1 MKVSLN
7 WLNEYVKLPASA
19 DDVANHITLAGLE
32 VEEVVQIGSTLDGV
46 VVGEV
51 LTRIQHPNA
60 DRLSVCSVDIGTGEP
75 VQIVCGAPNVA
86 AGQKVLVATIGT
98 TLPITLPNG
107 APLVI
112 NASKIRGERSQGMI
126 CAEDELGL
134 GSDHAG
140 ILVLKTDKPNG
151 TPIGEVMKLDID
163 HMLEVSITPNRPDA
177 TCHLGIARDLS
188 AVLNEHLE
196 KPYCKDEP
204 TFAPLQSS
212 TIDISIEAPEK
223 CHRYV
228 GVMIR
233 NVKVGPSPD
242 WLKKRLSTI
251 GLRSNN
257 SIVDATNF
265 VMHELGQPL
274 HAFDYDQIDGKRIV
288 VRDYPTETAFTTLDG
303 QQRNIPAG
311 SLFICDGAKPV
322 ALAGIMGGMN
332 SEISDSTTTV
342 LLESAYFA
350 PTGIRKTSKSIA
362 LQSDSSYRFERGID
376 PNITAHAAKR
386 CADLILKLS
395 EGAEIVGGVDLHPIK
410 TEPITIAL
418 RLSFVNRTLGTS
430 MRFNQVVSILKGLEF
445 DVRKEADETLM
456 VTVPTFRPDISREID
471 LVEEVARIFNYN
483 EIPNP
488 GKIQFSRPYPLPYR
502 ETALKNIREAAVR
515 LGFRET
521 YGNSLLPEAQAELFA
536 PAEVLIHALNPISRD
551 TTTMRP
557 VLAPG
562 FLRAAAFN
570 FNRGVKSVRFFE
582 IGNIFLKAE
591 KGTYVPGVH
600 EDTHLLL
607 GMGGVSAEAH
617 WMQPEKKFQ
626 LIELKGVMGN
636 LFTILGV
643 ADQVTSD
650 IQPDS
655 ITYRIGKELL
665 GRLSLPGES
674 IIKMF
679 DLNHP
684 VAYAEL
690 SLCVLLPAMERAF
703 RITYQPIPKYPSI
716 EYDVAMV
723 VANDAASGDLEATI
737 RKQAGKTLRS
747 VSVFDVYEGKNLP
760 EGTKSLGYRMVF
772 RDDNK
777 TLTIGDVDAIIRRVV
792 TALETSFGAKLRS

>member
-7 WLNEYVKLPASA
+7 WLNEYVKLPSSP
-19 DDVANHITLAGLE
+19 DEVANHITLAGLE

-86 AGQKVLVATIGT
+86 AGQKVLVATVGT
-98 TLPITLPNG
+98 TLPITLPDG
-107 APLVI
+107 SPLVI

-134 GSDHAG
+134 GTDHAG
-140 ILVLKTDKPNG
+140 IMVLKTDKPNG
-151 TPIGEVMKLDID
+151 TPIGDVIPLNID
-163 HMLEVSITPNRPDA
+163 HMLEVAITPNRPDA

-196 KPYCKDEP
+196 KPYGKDEP
-204 TFAPLQSS
+204 TFAPLPTS
-212 TIDISIEAPEK
+212 TIDIAIEAPEK

-228 GVMIR
+228 GVLIR

-242 WLKKRLSTI
+242 WLKKRLTTI
-251 GLRSNN
+251 GLRSIN

-274 HAFDYDQIDGKRIV
+274 HAFDYDKIAGKRIV
-288 VRDYPTETAFTTLDG
+288 VRDYDHQTTFTTLDG
-303 QQRNIPAG
+303 QERTIPAG
-311 SLFICDGAKPV
+311 SLYICDGSKPV

-332 SEISDSTTTV
+332 SEISDETTTV

-350 PTGIRKTSKSIA
+350 PTGIRKTAKSIA

-386 CADLILKLS
+386 CANLIMKLS
-395 EGAEIVGGVDLHPIK
+395 DGAEIVGGVDLHPVK
-410 TEPITIAL
+410 TEPLTISL
-418 RLSFVNRTLGTS
+418 RTSFVNRTLGTTL
-430 MRFNQVVSILKGLEF
+430 RFNQIVSILKGLEF
-445 DVRKEADETLM
+445 EVRKEADETLM

-502 ETALKNIREAAVR
+502 ETALRTIREAAVR

-536 PAEVLIHALNPISRD
+536 PAESLIHALNPISRD

-570 FNRGVKSVRFFE
+570 FNRGTKSVRFFE
-582 IGNIFLKAE
+582 IGNIFLKSDN
-591 KGTYVPGVH
+591 GTFVPGVH

-607 GMGGVSAEAH
+607 GMGGLSAEAH
-617 WMQPEKKFQ
+617 WTHSEKKFQ
-626 LIELKGVMGN
+626 MIELKGVMTS

-643 ADQVTSD
+643 ADQITSD
-650 IQPDS
+650 IQSDA
-655 ITYRIGKELL
+655 IVYRLGNDEL
-665 GRLSLPGES
+665 GRLSLPDAS
-674 IIKMF
+674 IVKMF
-679 DLNHP
+679 DLNQP
-684 VAYAEL
+684 VAYAEV
-690 SLCVLLPAMERAF
+690 SLGKLLPAMERAF

-716 EYDVAMV
+716 EYDIAV
-723 VANDAASGDLEATI
+723 VVGQDVPSGDLEGSI
-737 RKQAGKTLRS
+737 RKNAGKTLRS
-747 VSVFDVYEGKNLP
+747 IGVFDVYEGKNLP
-760 EGTKSLGYRMVF
+760 QGTKSLGYRLVF
-772 RDDNK
+772 RDDNR

-792 TALETSFGAKLRS
+792 TALDTSFGAKLRS

>member
-7 WLNEYVKLPASA
+7 WLNEYVKLPMSP
-19 DDVANHITLAGLE
+19 DEVANHITLAGLE
-32 VEEVVQIGSTLDGV
+32 VEEVVQIGSSLDGV

-60 DRLSVCSVDIGTGEP
+60 DRLSVCSVDIGAGEP

-86 AGQKVLVATIGT
+86 AGQKVLVATVGT
-98 TLPITLPNG
+98 TLPITLPDG
-107 APLVI
+107 SPLVI

-134 GSDHAG
+134 GTDHSG
-140 ILVLKTDKPNG
+140 ILVLNTDKPNG

-163 HMLEVSITPNRPDA
+163 HMLEVAITPNRPDA

-196 KPYCKDEP
+196 KPFGKDEP
-204 TFAPLQSS
+204 TFAPLPGS

-228 GVMIR
+228 GVLIR

-242 WLKKRLSTI
+242 WLKKRLTTI
-251 GLRSNN
+251 GLRPINA
-257 SIVDATNF
+257 IVDATNF

-274 HAFDYDQIDGKRIV
+274 HAFDYDQIAGKRII
-288 VRDYPTETAFTTLDG
+288 VRDFEQKTMFTTLDG
-303 QQRNIPAG
+303 QERAIPAG
-311 SLFICDGAKPV
+311 SLFICDGDKPV
-322 ALAGIMGGMN
+322 ALAGIMGGLN
-332 SEISDSTTTV
+332 SEISDATTTV

-395 EGAEIVGGVDLHPIK
+395 EGAEIVGGVDLHPVK
-410 TEPITIAL
+410 TEPLTLPL
-418 RLSFVNRTLGTS
+418 RLSFVNRTLGTTL
-430 MRFNQVVSILKGLEF
+430 RFNQVVSILKGLEF

-502 ETALKNIREAAVR
+502 ETALKAIREAAVR

-536 PAEVLIHALNPISRD
+536 PADALIHALNPISRD

-570 FNRGVKSVRFFE
+570 FNRGAKSVRFFE

-607 GMGGVSAEAH
+607 GMGGLSTEAH
-617 WMQPEKKFQ
+617 WSHPETKFR
-626 LIELKGVMGN
+626 LIELKGAMAN
-636 LFTILGV
+636 MFKMLGV
-643 ADQVTSD
+643 SDQVTTD
-650 IQPDS
+650 IQPDG
-655 ITYRIGKELL
+655 ITYAIGNQRL
-665 GRLSLPGES
+665 GSLRTPDERTV
-674 IIKMF
+674 KMF
-679 DLNHP
+679 DLNQS
-684 VAYAEL
+684 VAFAEV
-690 SLCVLLPAMERAF
+690 SLGVLIPAMERAF

-716 EYDVAMV
+716 EYDVAVV
-723 VANDAASGDLEATI
+723 VAQSVPSGDLEALI

-747 VSVFDVYEGKNLP
+747 VTVFDVYEGKNLP
-760 EGTKSLGYRMVF
+760 PASKSLGYRLVF
-772 RDDNK
+772 RDDNR
-777 TLTIGDVDAIIRRVV
+777 TLTLGDVDAIIRRVV
-792 TALETSFGAKLRS
+792 TALETTYGAKLRS

>member
-7 WLNEYVKLPASA
+7 WLNEYVKLPSSP
-19 DDVANHITLAGLE
+19 DEVANHITLAGLE
-32 VEEVVQIGSTLDGV
+32 VEEVVQIGSSLQGV

-60 DRLSVCSVDIGTGEP
+60 DRLSVCSVDIGADEP

-86 AGQKVLVATIGT
+86 AGQKVLVATVGT
-98 TLPITLPNG
+98 TLPITLPDG
-107 APLVI
+107 SPLVI

-134 GSDHAG
+134 GTDHAG

-163 HMLEVSITPNRPDA
+163 HMLEVAITPNRPDA

-196 KPYCKDEP
+196 KPYGKDEP
-204 TFAPLQSS
+204 TFAPLTAS
-212 TIDISIEAPEK
+212 TIDVTIETPEK

-242 WLKKRLSTI
+242 WLKKRLTTI
-251 GLRSNN
+251 GLRSIN

-274 HAFDYDQIDGKRIV
+274 HAFDYEKIDGKRIV
-288 VRDYPTETAFTTLDG
+288 VRDYDHTTTFTTLDG
-303 QQRNIPAG
+303 QERSIPAG
-311 SLFICDGAKPV
+311 SLYICDGAKPV

-332 SEISDSTTTV
+332 SEISDTTTTV
-342 LLESAYFA
+342 FLESAYFA

-376 PNITAHAAKR
+376 PNITAHAAQR

-395 EGAEIVGGVDLHPIK
+395 EGAEIVGGVDIHPVK

-418 RLSFVNRTLGTS
+418 RLSFVNRTLGTTL
-430 MRFNQVVSILKGLEF
+430 RFNQIVSILKGLEF
-445 DVRKEADETLM
+445 DVRKEAEEILM

-502 ETALKNIREAAVR
+502 ETALKTIREAAVR

-536 PAEVLIHALNPISRD
+536 SADSLIHALNPISRD

-570 FNRGVKSVRFFE
+570 FNRGAKSLRFFE
-582 IGNIFLKAE
+582 IGNIFLKSE
-591 KGTYVPGVH
+591 NGTYVPGVH
-600 EDTHLLL
+600 EDTHLLI
-607 GMGGVSAEAH
+607 GMGGISSDAH

-626 LIELKGVMGN
+626 LIELKGVMAN

-643 ADQVTSD
+643 SDQISTD
-650 IQPDS
+650 IQPES
-655 ITYRIGKELL
+655 ITYRIGNVDL
-665 GRLSLPGES
+665 GTLRIPSPS
-674 IIKMF
+674 INKMF
-679 DLNHP
+679 DLNQP
-684 VAYAEL
+684 VAYAEV
-690 SLCVLLPAMERAF
+690 SLGVLLPAMERAF

-716 EYDVAMV
+716 EYDIAV
-723 VANDAASGDLEATI
+723 VVGQATASGDLENTI

-747 VSVFDVYEGKNLP
+747 VTVFDVYEGKNLP
-760 EGTKSLGYRMVF
+760 QGTKSLGYRLVF
-772 RDDNK
+772 RDDNR

-792 TALETSFGAKLRS
+792 TALDTSFGAKLRS

>member
-7 WLNEYVKLPASA
+7 WLNEYVKLPSSP
-19 DDVANHITLAGLE
+19 DEVANHITLAGLE
-32 VEEVVQIGSTLDGV
+32 VEEVVQIGSSLQGV

-60 DRLSVCSVDIGTGEP
+60 DRLSVCSVDIGADEP

-86 AGQKVLVATIGT
+86 AGQKVLVATVGT
-98 TLPITLPNG
+98 TLPITLPDG
-107 APLVI
+107 SPLVI

-134 GSDHAG
+134 GTDHAG

-163 HMLEVSITPNRPDA
+163 HMLEVAITPNRPDA

-196 KPYCKDEP
+196 KPYGKDEP
-204 TFAPLQSS
+204 TFAPLTAS
-212 TIDISIEAPEK
+212 TIDVTIETPEK

-242 WLKKRLSTI
+242 WLKKRLTTI
-251 GLRSNN
+251 GLRSIN

-274 HAFDYDQIDGKRIV
+274 HAFDYEKIDGKRIV
-288 VRDYPTETAFTTLDG
+288 VRDYDHTTTFTTLDG
-303 QQRNIPAG
+303 QERSIPAG
-311 SLFICDGAKPV
+311 SLYICDGAKPV

-332 SEISDSTTTV
+332 SEISDTTTTV
-342 LLESAYFA
+342 FLESAYFA

-376 PNITAHAAKR
+376 PNITAHAAQR

-395 EGAEIVGGVDLHPIK
+395 EGAEIVGGVDIHPVK

-418 RLSFVNRTLGTS
+418 RLSFVNRTLGTTL
-430 MRFNQVVSILKGLEF
+430 RFNQIVSILKGLEF
-445 DVRKEADETLM
+445 DVRKEAEEILM

-502 ETALKNIREAAVR
+502 ETALKTIREAAVR

-536 PAEVLIHALNPISRD
+536 SSDSLIHALNPISRD

-570 FNRGVKSVRFFE
+570 FNRGAKSLRFFE
-582 IGNIFLKAE
+582 IGNIFLKSE
-591 KGTYVPGVH
+591 NGTYVPGVH

-607 GMGGVSAEAH
+607 GMGGISSDAH

-626 LIELKGVMGN
+626 LIELKGVMAN

-643 ADQVTSD
+643 SDQISTD
-650 IQPDS
+650 TQPES
-655 ITYRIGKELL
+655 ITYRIGNVDL
-665 GRLSLPGES
+665 GTLRIPNPS
-674 IIKMF
+674 INKMF
-679 DLNHP
+679 DLNQP
-684 VAYAEL
+684 VAYAEV
-690 SLCVLLPAMERAF
+690 SLGVLLPAMERAF

-716 EYDVAMV
+716 EYDIAV
-723 VANDAASGDLEATI
+723 VVGQATASGDLENTI

-747 VSVFDVYEGKNLP
+747 VTVFDVYEGKNLP
-760 EGTKSLGYRMVF
+760 QGTKSLGYRLVF
-772 RDDNK
+772 RDDNR

-792 TALETSFGAKLRS
+792 TALDTSFGAKLRS